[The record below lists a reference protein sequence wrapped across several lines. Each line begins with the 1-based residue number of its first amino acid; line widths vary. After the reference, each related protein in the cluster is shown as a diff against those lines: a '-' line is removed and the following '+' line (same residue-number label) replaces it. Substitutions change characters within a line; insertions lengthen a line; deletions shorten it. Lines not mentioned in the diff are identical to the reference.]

1 MEANKAN
8 ARADHVGPEERG
20 RRLFHRRLEG
30 SWKSLKRVKCVG
42 LASRRVIVL
51 VIVGPAVLLSS
62 NSGLLPPPAGTQR
75 PRRREAGIYIA
86 GPSGPPTCPPHCLI
100 KITHHRREV

>member
-1 MEANKAN
+1 MEANEAN

-30 SWKSLKRVKCVG
+30 NWKSLKRVKCVG
-42 LASRRVIVL
+42 LASRRFIVL

-62 NSGLLPPPAGTQR
+62 SSGLLPPAEGTQR
-75 PRRREAGIYIA
+75 PRRREAGLYIA
-86 GPSGPPTCPPHCLI
+86 GPSGAPELSATLPD
-100 KITHHRREV
+100 